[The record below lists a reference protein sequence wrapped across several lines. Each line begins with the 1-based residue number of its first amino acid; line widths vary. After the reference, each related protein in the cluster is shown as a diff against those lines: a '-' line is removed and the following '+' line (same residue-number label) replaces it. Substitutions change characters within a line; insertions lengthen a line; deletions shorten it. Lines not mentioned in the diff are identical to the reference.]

1 MKSRL
6 ITSSKVRYYALRII
20 IRKYKTFENSTS
32 LKNIEIK
39 ELKFR
44 ASKIYKTSRAL
55 RRLSPSL
62 LQSPILAKP
71 DVQIKSRTPSR
82 KQFPIKISRH
92 TYPRPFPREISILR
106 SCAHK
111 YRPRCRH
118 LHTHTPSPPYNVA
131 EAPVRETNW
140 IRARD

>member
-44 ASKIYKTSRAL
+44 ASKTSQVP

-118 LHTHTPSPPYNVA
+118 LHTHTHLHHRTTSRKRPS
-131 EAPVRETNW
+131 ERQTG
-140 IRARD
+140 

>member
-71 DVQIKSRTPSR
+71 DVQIKSRTPSH

-118 LHTHTPSPPYNVA
+118 LHTHTHLHHRTTSRKRPS
-131 EAPVRETNW
+131 ERQTG
-140 IRARD
+140 